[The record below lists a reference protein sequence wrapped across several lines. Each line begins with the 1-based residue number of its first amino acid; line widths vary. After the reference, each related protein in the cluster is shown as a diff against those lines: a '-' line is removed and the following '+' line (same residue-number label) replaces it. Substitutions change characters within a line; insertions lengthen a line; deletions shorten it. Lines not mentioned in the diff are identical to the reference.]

1 MLAFKYL
8 LPKLISSV
16 VFVIIIVTESVEDIG
31 HFGFL
36 SMLIL
41 FIYTIIF
48 NHTIL
53 IFFSFI
59 LPFNREHYWAYSFI
73 LQVISLIISIDLTFI
88 FSAVSKYVEML
99 TAMYKGLHFAV
110 GLKPPLILILS
121 SWIYGTISE
130 RHLKH

>member
-1 MLAFKYL
+1 MLL
-8 LPKLISSV
+8 KLISSV

-36 SMLIL
+36 SQIIP
-41 FIYTIIF
+41 FIYTITS

-53 IFFSFI
+53 VFFSFI
-59 LPFNREHYWAYSFI
+59 LPFNQEHYWAYSFI
-73 LQVISLIISIDLTFI
+73 LRVISLIISIDLTFI

-99 TAMYKGLHFAV
+99 IAMYKGQHSAV

-121 SWIYGTISE
+121 SWIDGTISE